1 MGKALTA
8 STLDSTSLD
17 SAYDSGI
24 KGPAAPAALQLPKDI
39 LPIHR
44 KKVLFVTSELA
55 DLVKVGGLGDVS
67 AALPRA
73 LSRYHWIRVMVPG
86 YPQVM
91 NSGHAI
97 QVIASLPGYAAL
109 PPCQIG
115 RMALADGLTLY
126 VVICPEL
133 YERPGTPYGDANSQ
147 DWPDN
152 HIRFARF
159 GLAAA
164 ALASGEVCPS
174 WQPDLVHAHD
184 WPAALAPAY
193 MAWQGQ
199 QTPSVFTVHNLA
211 YQGLFDLR
219 CATELGLPDDALSP
233 EGLEFYGKL
242 SFLKAGINYASH
254 ITTVSQTYAQEIT
267 QPALGCGLD
276 GLLSLK
282 ASEQKLSGFV
292 NGIDECWNPITD
304 SYLVEN
310 FAAGEWDR
318 RTANTRYVETLFDLP
333 ASEGPLFAVV
343 CRLVEQKGL
352 DLLPDV
358 IEQIIAAGGRLAILG
373 QGQPELEEMI
383 SRLAQRYPLH
393 VAFRRGFNEADAR
406 RMFAGSDF
414 LLMPS
419 RYEPCGLSQS
429 YAQCFGSLPI
439 GHRTGGLADTIEDDQ
454 TGFLFD
460 QMTPTS
466 FAGAIERAL
475 NTYLL
480 PDLLD
485 AMRRKAMQAP
495 RYWQQTAKPYAELYH
510 HLAESSLASSLTL
523 PGRSKRA
530 WAL

>member
-1 MGKALTA
+1 MGKALTKETIESNTRGA
-8 STLDSTSLD
+8 PIEPTL
-17 SAYDSGI
+17 I
-24 KGPAAPAALQLPKDI
+24 QEPADI

-73 LSRYHWIRVMVPG
+73 LSRYHWVRAMVPG
-86 YPQVM
+86 YPQVI
-91 NSGHAI
+91 NSGYPI
-97 QVIASLPGYAAL
+97 QIIADLPGYAAL

-115 RMALADGLTLY
+115 RMTLEDGLTLY

-133 YERPGTPYGDANSQ
+133 YDRPGTPYGDSNGR

-184 WPAALAPAY
+184 WPAALTPAY
-193 MAWQGQ
+193 MTWRGQ
-199 QTPSVFTVHNLA
+199 HTPTVFTVHNLA
-211 YQGLFDLR
+211 YQGLCEMH
-219 CATELGLPDDALSP
+219 CAVELGLPPEAL
-233 EGLEFYGKL
+233 GLDGVEFYGKL
-242 SFLKAGINYASH
+242 SFLKAGLTYADH
-254 ITTVSQTYAQEIT
+254 ITTVSKTYALEIT
-267 QPALGCGLD
+267 APEMGCGLH
-276 GLLSLK
+276 GLLSQR
-282 ASEQKLSGFV
+282 AENQQLSGFV
-292 NGIDECWNPITD
+292 NGIDKCWDPQTD
-304 SYLVEN
+304 SHLIQN
-310 FAAGEWDR
+310 FSAGEWEAR
-318 RTANTRYVETLFDLP
+318 HANTRYVEQLFGLQP
-333 ASEGPLFAVV
+333 SEGPLFAIVS
-343 CRLVEQKGL
+343 RLVEQKGL
-352 DLLPDV
+352 DLLPGV
-358 IEQIIAAGGRLAILG
+358 IEQIIAGGGRLVVLG
-373 QGQPELEEMI
+373 QGQPELEQMI
-383 SRLAQRYPLH
+383 AQLAQRFPEH
-393 VAFRRGFNEADAR
+393 VGFHRGFNEADAR

-439 GHRTGGLADTIEDDQ
+439 AHRTGGLADTIEDDQ

-460 QMTPTS
+460 EMTADS

-480 PDLLD
+480 PPLLE
-485 AMRRKAMQAP
+485 AMRCMAMQAP
-495 RYWQQTAKPYAELYH
+495 QYWLQAAKPYAQLYH
-510 HLAESSLASSLTL
+510 SLAEQSLFASLAR
-523 PGRSKRA
+523 PGRDQRTQS
-530 WAL
+530 L

>member
-73 LSRYHWIRVMVPG
+73 LSRYHWVRVMVPG

-174 WQPDLVHAHD
+174 WQPDLVHAQ
-184 WPAALAPAY
+184 AVQAVL
-193 MAWQGQ
+193 Q
-199 QTPSVFTVHNLA
+199 QFPTMGSDTEFYHRVRAGFQLN
-211 YQGLFDLR
+211 
-219 CATELGLPDDALSP
+219 ELGLGSNDIIRNFSLQDELVRMLERKSVFGQQVHSDYCKLEGRTVNEWLAEPGQMPAFLEALQARGWIKRGTDPGQSRFWHLISGPDALMFGVFTEYEQRLIYEWIANGWHSQPLATQSASQRTFKPARGSRRKASDDTAICTADRSQLPVEPVPEALDALQKELQTLPHPERMQRLISMINPSRHGTP
-233 EGLEFYGKL
+233 EGL
-242 SFLKAGINYASH
+242 
-254 ITTVSQTYAQEIT
+254 
-267 QPALGCGLD
+267 
-276 GLLSLK
+276 
-282 ASEQKLSGFV
+282 
-292 NGIDECWNPITD
+292 
-304 SYLVEN
+304 
-310 FAAGEWDR
+310 
-318 RTANTRYVETLFDLP
+318 
-333 ASEGPLFAVV
+333 
-343 CRLVEQKGL
+343 
-352 DLLPDV
+352 
-358 IEQIIAAGGRLAILG
+358 LAT
-373 QGQPELEEMI
+373 
-383 SRLAQRYPLH
+383 
-393 VAFRRGFNEADAR
+393 
-406 RMFAGSDF
+406 RMFS
-414 LLMPS
+414 
-419 RYEPCGLSQS
+419 SQM
-429 YAQCFGSLPI
+429 Y
-439 GHRTGGLADTIEDDQ
+439 
-454 TGFLFD
+454 
-460 QMTPTS
+460 
-466 FAGAIERAL
+466 
-475 NTYLL
+475 
-480 PDLLD
+480 
-485 AMRRKAMQAP
+485 
-495 RYWQQTAKPYAELYH
+495 KPEA
-510 HLAESSLASSLTL
+510 
-523 PGRSKRA
+523 
-530 WAL
+530 

>member
-1 MGKALTA
+1 MGKALTDGTFNNTMLQGPTQP
-8 STLDSTSLD
+8 TLVEP
-17 SAYDSGI
+17 
-24 KGPAAPAALQLPKDI
+24 PADI

-73 LSRYHWIRVMVPG
+73 LSRYHWVRVMVPG

-91 NSGHAI
+91 NSRHPI
-97 QVIASLPGYAAL
+97 QVIGELPGYAAL
-109 PPCQIG
+109 PPCRIG
-115 RMALADGLTLY
+115 RMSLEDGLTLY

-133 YERPGTPYGDANSQ
+133 YDRPGTPYGDSNGR

-193 MAWQGQ
+193 MAWRGQ
-199 QTPSVFTVHNLA
+199 RTASVFTVHNLA
-211 YQGLFDLR
+211 YQGLCDLR
-219 CATELGLPDDALSP
+219 CASELGLPGEALHP
-233 EGLEFYGKL
+233 AGMEFYGQL
-242 SFLKAGINYASH
+242 SFLKAGITYADH

-276 GLLSLK
+276 GLLDLK
-282 ASEQKLSGFV
+282 AERHQLSGFV
-292 NGIDECWNPITD
+292 NGIDECWKPEID
-304 SYLVEN
+304 PYLVRN
-310 FAAGEWDR
+310 FSAGQWAAR
-318 RTANTRYVETLFDLP
+318 RANTHYVEQLFGLP
-333 ASEGPLFAVV
+333 TSDGPLFAIVS
-343 CRLVEQKGL
+343 RLVEQKGL
-352 DLLPDV
+352 DLLPGV
-358 IEQIIAAGGRLAILG
+358 IEQIIAGGGRLVILG

-383 SRLAQRYPLH
+383 RQLARDYPDQVGFH
-393 VAFRRGFNEADAR
+393 CGFNEPDAR
-406 RMFAGSDF
+406 RIFAGSDF

-429 YAQCFGSLPI
+429 YAQSFGSLPI
-439 GHRTGGLADTIEDDQ
+439 AHRTGGLADTIDDDQ

-460 QMTPTS
+460 EMSAQS
-466 FAGAIERAL
+466 FAAAIERAL

-495 RYWQQTAKPYAELYH
+495 RYWRHAAQPYALLYH
-510 HLAESSLASSLTL
+510 NLAEESLIARLDL
-523 PGRSKRA
+523 AAAGQRA
-530 WAL
+530 QAL